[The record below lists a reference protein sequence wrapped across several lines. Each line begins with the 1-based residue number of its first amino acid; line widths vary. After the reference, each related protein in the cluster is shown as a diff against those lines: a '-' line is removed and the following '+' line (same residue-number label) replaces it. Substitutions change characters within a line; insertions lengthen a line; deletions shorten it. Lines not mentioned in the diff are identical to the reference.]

1 MRRGRRHGHL
11 RPGAAT
17 AACSGAALRAR
28 PRFGLAL
35 LAGGL
40 LLAGLSP
47 RSLHAQEEYTVS
59 GVIADTDGAGL
70 SGAMVVALAK
80 PDSALT
86 RFTTS
91 SGDGAFSLG
100 GLGPGEYI
108 LQVTL
113 LGHGTIRQDLSL
125 TGEDANRL
133 NVGTITLEVMAVEVD
148 PLVVTLDHVPFLN
161 RRDTLGYNALAFRT
175 RPNATVEDL
184 LRQMPGIEVEN
195 DGSITAQG
203 EDVENVLVDGREF
216 FGSDPKIATQ
226 NLPAAAVERVQ
237 VYDKESDMA
246 EFTGIADGEE
256 ERTINLEL
264 KEEART
270 GYFGRTS
277 GGLGADMENTSATPG
292 FGESVSERFSARSGS
307 GTVAGGIPYAGRLS
321 LNRFTP
327 TTQLALIGSANN
339 VNQAGFGWGDIMS
352 FTGGGDFG
360 RGGGGGGL
368 DVAGGRDD
376 GLTESL
382 ALGLNA
388 SHDFGGNDDTWI
400 RTSYFLSTLDN
411 FQNET
416 RRQEQLLG
424 TNASSLLDR
433 ATRTETEN
441 SSHRLNLNSQFTL
454 SEGHELRLRGNLNA
468 RTSLLDR
475 IDFQDTRSGTG
486 QFLTTAA
493 TNYDAD
499 GDDLGGDARLTW
511 RKRLSDN
518 GRSLVAEARVNVSD
532 SDRLTNLASTITG
545 NVENP
550 RAQAGDVLQ
559 EQTNIGQTLT
569 HSVRLSMTQP
579 MPAGSVVE
587 VYGERSATAEDEN
600 QSVFDIEGDLRTRN
614 PLLSSGFERTYSY
627 LRGGFRFNRTSE
639 AGRLVFGLRVQGSNL
654 EGTILDRSEEI
665 SNGYTH
671 VLPNAEYRM
680 QLDDMRTLQFRYST
694 NTREP
699 RMTDLQPFVDNRDP
713 LRIRVGNPDL
723 RPEYTHRLRTEYRFF
738 DTFSFVNL
746 FTYAN
751 LSLTTNDIS
760 QSRTVT
766 ERGLQTI
773 SPVNLG
779 QSWSANGGASF
790 GTPLRWMGGQVDLNY
805 NLSYS
810 SSHEFVNQVENQSQ
824 SLAHTVGIELE
835 NRAKEDYDVRAGAKF
850 TFSDVSYSLNDE
862 LNEDYVNS
870 TLYGSADVY
879 LGPWTLATELQYR
892 RYDQDLFG
900 PGRNVA
906 LWEASLHRRILN
918 DRAELRLVAFD
929 LLGQNQGVS
938 YTNSPGFIQERRVES
953 LTQYVM
959 LNFTWYLGSRS
970 MAGGGGRGRGGD
982 RSRR

>member
-1 MRRGRRHGHL
+1 MKATPL
-11 RPGAAT
+11 PRPGLA
-17 AACSGAALRAR
+17 SPVSPAR
-28 PRFGLAL
+28 PGLILAL

-40 LLAGLSP
+40 VFGVLFARP
-47 RSLHAQEEYTVS
+47 VQAQAEYTVS
-59 GVIADTDGAGL
+59 GVIADTAGAGL
-70 SGAMVVALAK
+70 NGAMVVALAK
-80 PDSALT
+80 PDSVLT

-91 SGDGAFSLG
+91 NGEGVFSLG

-125 TGEDANRL
+125 TGDV
-133 NVGTITLEVMAVEVD
+133 NVGTINLEVMAVEMD
-148 PLVVTLDHVPFLN
+148 PLVITLDHVPFLN

-184 LRQMPGIEVEN
+184 LRQMPGIEVET

-203 EDVENVLVDGREF
+203 EEVENVLVDGREF

-226 NLPAAAVERVQ
+226 NLPADAVERVE

-264 KEEART
+264 KEEARS

-277 GGLGADMENTSATPG
+277 GGLGADMDNASVSPG
-292 FGESVSERFSARSGS
+292 FGESVARRLPTLSES
-307 GTVAGGIPYAGRLS
+307 GTVAGGIPYAGALS
-321 LNRFTP
+321 LNRFSP

-339 VNQAGFGWGDIMS
+339 VNQAGFGWGDAMS
-352 FTGGGDFG
+352 FGGRDFG
-360 RGGGGGGL
+360 RGGG
-368 DVAGGRDD
+368 DDD

-382 ALGLNA
+382 SVGLNA
-388 SHDFGGNDDTWI
+388 SHDFGGNDDNWV

-424 TNASSLLDR
+424 TNASSLVDR
-433 ATRTETEN
+433 ATRTETDN
-441 SSHRLNLNSQFTL
+441 SRHRVNLNSQFTL

-468 RTSLLDR
+468 STSLLDR
-475 IDFQDTRSGTG
+475 VDLQDTRSGSG
-486 QFLTTAA
+486 QFLTFAS
-493 TNYDAD
+493 TNYDVD

-511 RKRLSDN
+511 RKRLNDN
-518 GRSLVAEARVNVSD
+518 GQSLVAEARVNISD
-532 SDRLTNLASTITG
+532 SDRLTNLASTIEG

-550 RAQAGDVLQ
+550 RARAGDVLQ
-559 EQTNIGQTLT
+559 EQTNVGQTLN

-579 MPAGSVVE
+579 LPGRSVVE
-587 VYGERSATAEDEN
+587 IYGERSATAEDEN
-600 QSVFDIEGDLRTRN
+600 QSVFDIGAAGRTLN
-614 PLLSSGFERTYSY
+614 PLLTSGFERTYSY
-627 LRGGFRFNRTSE
+627 LRGGFRFNRTNE
-639 AGRLVFGLRVQGSNL
+639 AGRLILGLRVQGSNL

-665 SNGYTH
+665 ANGYTH
-671 VLPNAEYRM
+671 VLPNAEYRI
-680 QLDDMRTLQFRYST
+680 QVDDTRTLQFRYST
-694 NTREP
+694 STREP

-746 FTYAN
+746 FTWAN
-751 LSLTTNDIS
+751 VSVTTNDIS
-760 QSRTVT
+760 QARTVT

-805 NLSYS
+805 NVRYS
-810 SSHEFVNQVENQSQ
+810 HSNEFVNQVENRSR
-824 SLAHTVGIELE
+824 SLSHTVGVELE
-835 NRAKEDYDVRAGAKF
+835 NRAKEDYDVRGGAKF
-850 TFSDVSYSLNDE
+850 TFSDVSYSLNEE
-862 LNEDYVNS
+862 LNEDYLNS

-892 RYDQDLFG
+892 LYDQDLFG

-906 LWEASLHRRILN
+906 LWEASLRRLILD
-918 DRAELRLVAFD
+918 DRAEIRLVAFD
-929 LLGQNQGVS
+929 LLGQNQGVT

-959 LNFTWYLGSRS
+959 LNFTWYLGSQA
-970 MAGGGGRGRGGD
+970 MAGGGGRGGGG
-982 RSRR
+982 RFRR

>member
-1 MRRGRRHGHL
+1 MKRL
-11 RPGAAT
+11 TLTRPGSAG
-17 AACSGAALRAR
+17 SVPPAR
-28 PRFGLAL
+28 PALVLAL

-40 LLAGLSP
+40 VFGVLSP
-47 RSLHAQEEYTVS
+47 RPVQAQAEYTVS
-59 GVIADTDGAGL
+59 GVIADTAGAGL
-70 SGAMVVALAK
+70 NGAMVVALAK
-80 PDSALT
+80 PDSVLT
-86 RFTTS
+86 RFTTTN
-91 SGDGAFSLG
+91 GDGVFALG

-108 LQVTL
+108 LQITL

-125 TGEDANRL
+125 TGDV
-133 NVGTITLEVMAVEVD
+133 NVGTINLEVMAVEMD
-148 PLVVTLDHVPFLN
+148 PLVITLDHVPFLN

-184 LRQMPGIEVEN
+184 LRQMPGIEVET

-203 EDVENVLVDGREF
+203 EEVENVLVDGREF

-226 NLPAAAVERVQ
+226 NLPADAVERVE

-264 KEEART
+264 KEEARS

-277 GGLGADMENTSATPG
+277 GGLGADMDNASVSPG
-292 FGESVSERFSARSGS
+292 FGESVAQRLPTLSES
-307 GTVAGGIPYAGRLS
+307 GTVAGGIPYAGALS
-321 LNRFTP
+321 LNRFSP

-339 VNQAGFGWGDIMS
+339 VNQAGFGWGDAMS
-352 FTGGGDFG
+352 FGGRDFG
-360 RGGGGGGL
+360 RGGGG
-368 DVAGGRDD
+368 DD
-376 GLTESL
+376 GLTETLSV
-382 ALGLNA
+382 GLNA
-388 SHDFGGNDDTWI
+388 SHDFGGNDDNWV

-424 TNASSLLDR
+424 TNASSLVDR
-433 ATRTETEN
+433 ATRTETDN
-441 SSHRLNLNSQFTL
+441 SRHRVNLNSQFTL

-468 RTSLLDR
+468 STSLLDR
-475 IDFQDTRSGTG
+475 VDLQDTRSGSG
-486 QFLTTAA
+486 QFLTFAS
-493 TNYDAD
+493 TNYDVD
-499 GDDLGGDARLTW
+499 GDNLGGDARLTW
-511 RKRLSDN
+511 RKRLNDN
-518 GRSLVAEARVNVSD
+518 GQSLVAEARVNISD
-532 SDRLTNLASTITG
+532 SDRLTNLASTIEG

-550 RAQAGDVLQ
+550 RARAGDVLQ
-559 EQTNIGQTLT
+559 EQTNVGQTLN

-579 MPAGSVVE
+579 LPGRSVVE
-587 VYGERSATAEDEN
+587 IYGERSATAEDEN
-600 QSVFDIEGDLRTRN
+600 QSVFDIGDAGRTLN
-614 PLLSSGFERTYSY
+614 PLLTSGFERTYSY
-627 LRGGFRFNRTSE
+627 LRGGFRFNRTNE
-639 AGRLVFGLRVQGSNL
+639 AGRLVLGLRVQGSNL

-665 SNGYTH
+665 SNGYMH
-671 VLPNAEYRM
+671 VLPNAEYRI
-680 QLDDMRTLQFRYST
+680 QVDDTRTLQFRYST
-694 NTREP
+694 STREP

-746 FTYAN
+746 FTWAN
-751 LSLTTNDIS
+751 VSVTTNDIT
-760 QSRTVT
+760 QARTVT

-805 NLSYS
+805 NLNYS
-810 SSHEFVNQVENQSQ
+810 HSNEFVNQIENRSR
-824 SLAHTVGIELE
+824 SLSHTVGVELE
-835 NRAKEDYDVRAGAKF
+835 NRAKEDYDVRGGAKF
-850 TFSDVSYSLNDE
+850 TFSDVTYSLNEE
-862 LNEDYVNS
+862 LNEDYLNS

-892 RYDQDLFG
+892 LYDQDLFG

-906 LWEASLHRRILN
+906 LWEASLRRLILD
-918 DRAELRLVAFD
+918 DRAEIRLVAFD
-929 LLGQNQGVS
+929 LLGQNQGVT

-959 LNFTWYLGSRS
+959 LNFTWYLGSQA
-970 MAGGGGRGRGGD
+970 MAGGGGRGGGG
-982 RSRR
+982 RFRR